1 MKKCLPGAAAPVA
14 RHSAALTAVSIVI
27 AESAVCTGGGNSAQ
41 SRAGYR

>member
-14 RHSAALTAVSIVI
+14 RHSAAQAAVSIVTT
-27 AESAVCTGGGNSAQ
+27 ESAVRIGGDNFVA